1 MSKSNP
7 SDPSRTPSKRDP
19 DHERK
24 LSAAQS
30 RAGWARAL
38 EAPCERHHAPEG
50 APCWSWEGEDG
61 ADHEGLCD
69 RRARIA
75 GLVRPAAPSR
85 VAGAPTPS
93 NHRHP
98 NRPAH

>member
-1 MSKSNP
+1 MSRSNP

-19 DHERK
+19 AHERHM
-24 LSAAQS
+24 SAAQS
-30 RAGWARAL
+30 AAAWARAL
-38 EAPCERHHAPEG
+38 QVPCERHDAPDG

-61 ADHEGLCD
+61 AVHAGLCGG
-69 RRARIA
+69 RARIA
-75 GLVRPAAPSR
+75 GLVRPGVPSR
-85 VAGAPTPS
+85 GSAPTPS